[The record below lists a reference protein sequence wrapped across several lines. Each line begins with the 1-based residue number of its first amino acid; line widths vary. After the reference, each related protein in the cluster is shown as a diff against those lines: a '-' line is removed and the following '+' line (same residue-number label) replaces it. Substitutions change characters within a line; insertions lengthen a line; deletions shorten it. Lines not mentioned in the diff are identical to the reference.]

1 VALIDL
7 PGRVIHLK
15 IVYYGPERGGKTTN
29 LRRIARVV
37 PAADVARFRA
47 IASPD
52 ERTIFA
58 DALPLD
64 LGRVGG
70 FHVTAELASVAGQ
83 PRYRQTRRIVLHGA
97 DGVVFVA
104 DASAARLEENR
115 RSLDELF
122 AIAGAPG
129 KRFPDFPL
137 VLQYNK
143 TDLPDALPPSA
154 LDRALNPVD
163 LPRIAAVAIDG
174 SGVVETLREACR
186 MAARSL

>member
-1 VALIDL
+1 MALIDL
-7 PGRVIHLK
+7 PGRAIHLK
-15 IVYYGPERGGKTTN
+15 LVYYGPERSGKTTN
-29 LRRIARVV
+29 LRQIARVV
-37 PAADVARFRA
+37 PTADPARFRA

-70 FHVTAELASVAGQ
+70 FHVTAELASVA
-83 PRYRQTRRIVLHGA
+83 IVLHGA

-104 DASAARLEENR
+104 DASAPRLDENR
-115 RSLDELF
+115 RSLEELLAF
-122 AIAGAPG
+122 AEVQG

-143 TDLPDALPPSA
+143 TDLPDALAPFE
-154 LDRALNPVD
+154 LDRALNPLD
-163 LPRIAAVAIDG
+163 LPRVAAVAVDG
-174 SGVVETLREACR
+174 AGVVETLREACR
-186 MAARSL
+186 RTARAL